1 MKMKELKLKSKNEL
15 QHLLVESREKM
26 REMRF
31 KISQRQL
38 KNIREMREIKKT
50 IARILT
56 LLNEKKNLED

>member
-1 MKMKELKLKSKNEL
+1 MKTKELKLKSENEL
-15 QHLLVESREKM
+15 QHLLAESREKM

-38 KNIREMREIKKT
+38 KNIREAREIKKT

-56 LLNEKKNLED
+56 LLKEKKNS